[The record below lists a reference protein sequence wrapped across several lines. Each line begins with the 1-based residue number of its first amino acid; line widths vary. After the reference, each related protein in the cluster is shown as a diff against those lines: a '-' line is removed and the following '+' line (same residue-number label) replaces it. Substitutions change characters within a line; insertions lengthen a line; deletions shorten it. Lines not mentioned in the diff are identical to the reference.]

1 MIKVFNNYKKKK
13 IEKSEIVS
21 LVRLVLKGEKSLHK
35 NINIVFVDDEYITQ
49 LNKQYLNHNWT
60 TDVISFPLHDDDKI
74 EGEIYINVEQA
85 KRQAKEFKVKIS
97 EELNR
102 LIIHGT
108 LHLMGYSDT
117 SKRTKKQMSL
127 LEDMYLEK
135 SQNIYKLR

>member
-1 MIKVFNNYKKKK
+1 MIQVFDNYKKKK
-13 IEKSEIVS
+13 IDKSEIVS
-21 LVRLVLKGEKSLHK
+21 LVRFVLKGEKSLQK
-35 NINIVFVDDEYITQ
+35 NINIVLVDDEYIRQ

-60 TDVISFPLHDDDKI
+60 TDVISFPLNDDDKI
-74 EGEIYINVEQA
+74 EGEIYINLEQA

-108 LHLMGYSDT
+108 LHLIGYSDT
-117 SKRTKKQMSL
+117 SKRTKKEMSL

-135 SQNIYKLR
+135 RKNIYKLE

>member
-108 LHLMGYSDT
+108 LHLKGYSDT

-135 SQNIYKLR
+135 SKNIYKLG